1 MDIFG
6 SEQHKA
12 REKFLREK
20 ADRENPARRGMAS
33 LQATLPAVIEQI
45 VHSAHDIYT
54 RHGEMKAVV
63 DLDFIDAYTLVGYK
77 PAEDLIKQ
85 KLEEFD
91 PSLEATVNI
100 KPDCSGNWVTKPEL
114 VVEFTNKYN

>member
-6 SEQHKA
+6 GAQHEA
-12 REKFLREK
+12 REEFLRKEAEK
-20 ADRENPARRGMAS
+20 TTPAIRGMNNLTKHLSEVVDGIVAS
-33 LQATLPAVIEQI
+33 AR
-45 VHSAHDIYT
+45 DIYE
-54 RHGEMKAVV
+54 RKGEMKGVF
-63 DLDFIDAYTLVGYK
+63 DLDFMDAYTLVGYK

-85 KLEEFD
+85 SLEELD